1 MNNDSIV
8 NNIQD
13 ILDPENYSGLY
24 MWFFNL
30 LDFLNLS
37 EYGTHVVTAIL
48 LVLSF
53 SICMFI
59 LDYVLKNFFIVLVKA
74 FSSKTKTTFD
84 DLLVDNKFFHNVTHL
99 IPVALAKILFPIF
112 FLGFPHLTN
121 FMMSVT
127 AILLTVT
134 ITLVLRSLIRS
145 LRDYMKTKPKLIDK
159 PLDSYA
165 QVFSIFLYFFSGVTI
180 FSIVTGTD
188 PVKFLISLGAAS
200 AILILVFK
208 DTIMGFVASI
218 QVSSNDMVRV
228 GDWIEMAKYGADGT
242 VLEMNLST
250 VKVQNF
256 DKTITTIPTHLLI
269 SDSFKNYR
277 GMQTSGGRRIKR
289 SINIKISSIRYL
301 EKDEIE
307 LLKKIQILAPY
318 IEERQKEI
326 EEYNEL
332 TGADQSMPINGRRI
346 TNIGMFRA
354 YVTRYIQQN
363 PNIHKEYPL
372 MVRHL
377 QPTEHGL
384 PVELYMFTNTTV
396 WAVYENIMADIFDHV
411 LAAVDYFHLDVF
423 ELPSSDDVRQFLHNS
438 ALGENVKN
446 KNLHL

>member
-1 MNNDSIV
+1 MINNLLV
-8 NNIQD
+8 TNID
-13 ILDPENYSGLY
+13 HILDPQNFNGLY
-24 MWFFNL
+24 QWFFNL
-30 LDFLNLS
+30 LDFLSLS
-37 EYGTHVVTAIL
+37 DYATHVVTAIL
-48 LVLSF
+48 LVSSF
-53 SICMFI
+53 TICMFI
-59 LDYVLKNFFIVLVKA
+59 LDYILKNFFLVLVKV
-74 FSSKTKTTFD
+74 FSTKTKTTFD
-84 DLLVDNKFFHNVTHL
+84 DLLVNNKFFHNITHL
-99 IPVALAKILFPIF
+99 IPITLAKILFPIF
-112 FLGFPHLTN
+112 FLGFPNMTK

-127 AILLTVT
+127 DILFILA

-145 LRDYMKTKPKLIDK
+145 VRDYMKTKPRMIDK

-165 QVFSIFLYFFSGVTI
+165 QVFSIILYFFAGVII

-188 PVKFLISLGAAS
+188 PIKFFISLGAAS

-228 GDWIEMAKYGADGT
+228 GDWIEMSKYGADGT

-256 DKTITTIPTHLLI
+256 DKTISTIPTYLLI

-301 EKDEIE
+301 DADEINM
-307 LLKKIQILAPY
+307 LKKIQLLAPY
-318 IEERQKEI
+318 IEERQQEI
-326 EEYNEL
+326 ADYNEL
-332 TGADQSMPINGRRI
+332 TGADQTMPINGRRI

-354 YVTRYIQQN
+354 YVTRYIKQN

-384 PVELYMFTNTTV
+384 PIELYMFTNTII
-396 WAVYENIMADIFDHV
+396 WAEYENIMADIFDHV
-411 LAAVDYFHLDVF
+411 LAAVDYFHLEVF
-423 ELPSSDDVRQFLHNS
+423 ELPSSDDVRHFLQN
-438 ALGENVKN
+438 NIK
-446 KNLHL
+446 

>member
-1 MNNDSIV
+1 MMINNYLV
-8 NNIQD
+8 TNINTIINTED
-13 ILDPENYSGLY
+13 FNGLY
-24 MWFFNL
+24 QWFYNL
-30 LDFLNLS
+30 LDFLGLS
-37 EYGTHVVTAIL
+37 EYATHVVTAIL
-48 LVLSF
+48 LLTSF
-53 SICMFI
+53 TICMFI
-59 LDYVLKNFFIVLVKA
+59 LDYILKNFFIVLVKT

-84 DLLVDNKFFHNVTHL
+84 DLLVENKFFHNVTHL
-99 IPVALAKILFPIF
+99 IPIALAKILFPIF
-112 FLGFPHLTN
+112 FLGFPNLTK
-121 FMMSVT
+121 FVMSLTDILVT
-127 AILLTVT
+127 VAL
-134 ITLVLRSLIRS
+134 TLVIRS
-145 LRDYMKTKPKLIDK
+145 TIRSIRDYLKSKPRLADK

-165 QVFSIFLYFFSGVTI
+165 QVSSILVYFFSGIII
-180 FSIVTGTD
+180 FSIITGTD
-188 PVKFLISLGAAS
+188 PIKFLISLGAAS

-307 LLKKIQILAPY
+307 LLKKIQLLAPY

-326 EEYNEL
+326 EEYNER
-332 TGADQSMPINGRRI
+332 TQADQSMPINGRRI

-354 YVTRYIQQN
+354 YVTRYIEQN
-363 PNIHKEYPL
+363 PNIHKEYHL

-384 PVELYMFTNTTV
+384 PIEIYTFTNTTV
-396 WAVYENIMADIFDHV
+396 WAVYENIMADIFDHI
-411 LAAVDYFHLDVF
+411 LAAVDYFHLDVY
-423 ELPSSDDVRQFLHNS
+423 ELPSSDDVRHFLQNS
-438 ALGENVKN
+438 MTNHDSFGN
-446 KNLHL
+446 

>member
-1 MNNDSIV
+1 MINSLLV
-8 NNIQD
+8 TNID
-13 ILDPENYSGLY
+13 HILDPQNFNGLY
-24 MWFFNL
+24 QWFFNL

-37 EYGTHVVTAIL
+37 DYATHVMTAIL
-48 LVLSF
+48 LVSSF
-53 SICMFI
+53 TICMFI
-59 LDYVLKNFFIVLVKA
+59 LDYILKNFFLVLVKV
-74 FSSKTKTTFD
+74 FSTKTKTTFD
-84 DLLVDNKFFHNVTHL
+84 DLLVNNKFFHNITHL
-99 IPVALAKILFPIF
+99 IPITLAKILFPIF
-112 FLGFPHLTN
+112 FLGFPNITK

-127 AILLTVT
+127 DILFILA
-134 ITLVLRSLIRS
+134 ITLLFRSLIRS
-145 LRDYMKTKPKLIDK
+145 VRDYMKTKPRMIDK

-165 QVFSIFLYFFSGVTI
+165 QVFSIILYFFSGVII

-188 PVKFLISLGAAS
+188 PIKFLISLGAAS

-228 GDWIEMAKYGADGT
+228 GDWIEMSKYGADGT

-256 DKTITTIPTHLLI
+256 DKTISTIPTHLLI

-301 EKDEIE
+301 DADEINM
-307 LLKKIQILAPY
+307 LKKIQLLAPY
-318 IEERQKEI
+318 IEERQQEI
-326 EEYNEL
+326 ADYNEL
-332 TGADQSMPINGRRI
+332 TQADQSMPINGRRI

-354 YVTRYIQQN
+354 YVTRYIKQN

-384 PVELYMFTNTTV
+384 PVELYMFTNTII
-396 WAVYENIMADIFDHV
+396 WAEYENIMADIFDHV
-411 LAAVDYFHLDVF
+411 LAAVDYFHLEVF
-423 ELPSSDDVRQFLHNS
+423 ELPSSDDVRHFLQN
-438 ALGENVKN
+438 NIMK
-446 KNLHL
+446 